1 MKKLLF
7 LILFTFFSF
16 EAYSCMTNLDCNIGS
31 TCLKTSYALYGVCVG
46 GLNPGNKND
55 NRPVYAPL
63 DIDRT
68 YGNTCQFDY
77 QCGVSN
83 KCVKG
88 FGMINGTCM

>member
-7 LILFTFFSF
+7 LILYTFFSF